1 MRSEGELE
9 FVYGREGDRERSR
22 FEKYVAR
29 EREREAE
36 RKKERDLT

>member
-29 EREREAE
+29 ERERERQKE
-36 RKKERDLT
+36 RKSEI